1 MIARSESNTKKKIL
15 TLMGERSI
23 YLLVHSGKSKS
34 LDFGLGPKG
43 RTRNQIEE
51 FFMPELKL
59 VELFAESRRA
69 AVPSVLLC
77 AFWCNFIDIFGGVI
91 KWNFG

>member
-1 MIARSESNTKKKIL
+1 
-15 TLMGERSI
+15 MGERSI

-59 VELFAESRRA
+59 VDFLPRAGGLLFHQYFFARS
-69 AVPSVLLC
+69 
-77 AFWCNFIDIFGGVI
+77 GVTS
-91 KWNFG
+91 